1 MPRRKKT
8 TEERVKQGLL
18 DLALGDISDAV
29 LLLYL
34 SDEEIV
40 QRLPKLKLINV
51 SDIKRPRGGG
61 MEIKF
66 FDRLKAI
73 ERLGTLES
81 EGKND
86 SLSFYDALQRG
97 AENLKLEGNDNDDI

>member
-8 TEERVKQGLL
+8 IEERVQQGLL
-18 DLALGDISDAV
+18 DLAFGDVSDAV

-34 SDEEIV
+34 SDDEVLE
-40 QRLPKLKLINV
+40 RLPKLNLFNV
-51 SDIKRPRGGG
+51 SEIKRPRGGG

-73 ERLGTLES
+73 ERLSIAVEQTKDNGF
-81 EGKND
+81 
-86 SLSFYDALQRG
+86 SFYDALKKG
-97 AENLKLEGNDNDDI
+97 AEELREEHISDDRI

>member
-8 TEERVKQGLL
+8 VEERVKQGLL
-18 DLALGDISDAV
+18 DLAFGDVSDAV

-34 SDEEIV
+34 SDEEV
-40 QRLPKLKLINV
+40 LERLPKLNLYNI
-51 SDIKRPRGGG
+51 SEIKRPRGGG

-73 ERLGTLES
+73 ERLGNAEQQTNA
-81 EGKND
+81 GGF
-86 SLSFYDALQRG
+86 SFYDAIQRG
-97 AENLKLEGNDNDDI
+97 AENLREGAVTDDRI